1 MHWSAVLLT
10 FFRCWHC
17 LGASLAMLR
26 IHLSHVGEAIKEY
39 ISQKLKFRSHQA
51 TGLVVGFSGDN
62 SILYND

>member
-39 ISQKLKFRSHQA
+39 ISQKLKFRSHKA
-51 TGLVVGFSGDN
+51 TGLVVGLSGDN